1 MEDAPLFLTRRDFV
15 GAAGVFG
22 LAANGNLPLRPVI
35 SGGAA
40 APNKADTM
48 IERAFLRLNEGLIHY
63 RSAGTFAGSQT
74 TGPLPLYMAHA
85 GPGSSL
91 GMEGLM
97 SRLAPTRFCIA
108 PDMLGNGDSA
118 APATDSTTME
128 YYAGCAVRMLDALKI
143 ERVDFYGSHTG
154 AQIAIELAV
163 KWPDRVGRLVLDGM
177 PLFANDLKRD
187 LLANYAP
194 AVQPDEF
201 GGHLLWAWNFVR
213 DQFLFWPHYAH
224 DVQHRLPNGL
234 LSPRQLHLGVVD
246 VLKALDTYRIA
257 YQAAFA
263 QDVRGLV
270 PRIRAPVLFT
280 ATERDPLH
288 TYLEEVAALLPGA
301 KKLLFPREAVTVDRA
316 AAIQD
321 FLDARG

>member
-1 MEDAPLFLTRRDFV
+1 
-15 GAAGVFG
+15 
-22 LAANGNLPLRPVI
+22 
-35 SGGAA
+35 
-40 APNKADTM
+40 
-48 IERAFLRLNEGLIHY
+48 
-63 RSAGTFAGSQT
+63 
-74 TGPLPLYMAHA
+74 
-85 GPGSSL
+85 
-91 GMEGLM
+91 
-97 SRLAPTRFCIA
+97 
-108 PDMLGNGDSA
+108 
-118 APATDSTTME
+118 ME
-128 YYAGCAVRMLDALKI
+128 YYAGCAMRLLDALQI
-143 ERVDFYGSHTG
+143 DRVDFYGSHTG

-163 KWPDRVGRLVLDGM
+163 KWPDRVGRLVLDGL
-177 PLFANDLKRD
+177 PLFTEDFKRD

-234 LSPRQLHLGVVD
+234 LPARELHRGVVD

-263 QDVRGLV
+263 QDVRSLV

-288 TYLEEVAALLPGA
+288 IYLDEVAALRPGA
-301 KKLLFPREAVTVDRA
+301 AKLRFPREAGMADRA
-316 AAIQD
+316 AAIQN
-321 FLDARG
+321 FLDA

>member
-1 MEDAPLFLTRRDFV
+1 MDDAPLFLTRRDFV
-15 GAAGVFG
+15 GATGVLG
-22 LAANGNLPLRPVI
+22 LAGNGNLPARPGVARG
-35 SGGAA
+35 SGATDGAA
-40 APNKADTM
+40 TM
-48 IERAFLRLNEGLIHY
+48 IERSFLRLSEGLIHY
-63 RSAGTFAGSQT
+63 RSAGTRSAGKK
-74 TGPLPLYMAHA
+74 LPLYMAHA

-97 SRLAPTRFCIA
+97 SRLSPTRFCLA

-118 APATDSTTME
+118 PPATDSTTME
-128 YYAGCAVRMLDALKI
+128 YYAGCAIRMLDALKI

-163 KWPDRVGRLVLDGM
+163 KWPDRVGRLVLDGL
-177 PLFANDLKRD
+177 PLFADDFKHD

-234 LSPRQLHLGVVD
+234 LPARELHLGVVD

-263 QDVRGLV
+263 QDVRSLV

-288 TYLEEVAALLPGA
+288 TYLDEVAALLPGA
-301 KKLLFPREAVTVDRA
+301 GKRLFARQAGMTDRA
-316 AAIQD
+316 AAIED
-321 FLDARG
+321 FLDS